1 MRMDGLPCL
10 SLWSQI
16 IDVLHPE
23 LAPCDPKGSAVPAAR
38 LYDII
43 SLEFS
48 DWVPPSLPQLRKEP
62 KLVFVEDNDAVLKM
76 CVKGRA
82 PTLKL
87 CSRTHRIDLDW
98 LFERVREDPRI
109 FGRYF
114 ILACSSLICSLRVR
128 FPLNLGLICVI
139 LCV

>member
-1 MRMDGLPCL
+1 M
-10 SLWSQI
+10 
-16 IDVLHPE
+16 HPD
-23 LAPCDPKGSAVPAAR
+23 LAPCETKVSAVPAAR
-38 LYDII
+38 LYDVI

-82 PTLKL
+82 PTLKH

-98 LFERVREDPRI
+98 LFERVRDDPAI
-109 FGRYF
+109 FGRY
-114 ILACSSLICSLRVR
+114 IHTKLQLADLLTKGTFTVDAWCALCLLMR
-128 FPLNLGLICVI
+128 LGPPPSKQS
-139 LCV
+139 